1 MNRNIQPELDSLF
14 DEWKTRLI
22 VKDGILDENKYWE
35 SMPRIVFLLKE
46 AYEDA
51 FLDNIIAPL
60 PENRSKGY
68 APCGNSYSF
77 WRHVRGWQHVLETR
91 VKQARGIIDSN
102 SADKEL
108 EPAHVAGIK
117 ETPVTGVGYVNVK
130 KAVGKNTS
138 DWKDLYN
145 HARNDADLLK
155 KQIELLDPHIIFCCG
170 NHDDKNSVFKCLKII
185 FAGSKIT
192 ASWDNGIHIMDN
204 RFLVVDWWHPAA
216 RGNYMDWEN
225 LDTQDRM
232 NNPNIHAAIKALGW
246 T

>member
-1 MNRNIQPELDSLF
+1 MMNKTIQRELDSLF

-91 VKQARGIIDSN
+91 VKQARGIIASN

-145 HARNDADLLK
+145 HARNDADLQSGWFFVSRLCA
-155 KQIELLDPHIIFCCG
+155 QW
-170 NHDDKNSVFKCLKII
+170 
-185 FAGSKIT
+185 A
-192 ASWDNGIHIMDN
+192 
-204 RFLVVDWWHPAA
+204 
-216 RGNYMDWEN
+216 
-225 LDTQDRM
+225 
-232 NNPNIHAAIKALGW
+232 KALNRRGLSAASFRLGGRNDGGEPSGAC
-246 T
+246 TANRLRSG